1 MSDAPPMRT
10 RRTPVR
16 VPGFPPAVGEVDEAT
31 VVSSA
36 PSAPRAPQHLN
47 PRDGT
52 RQLNVRVLAP
62 LLARYKRLVRDLDD
76 EGFETSVT
84 EIVHALLLAGPDS
97 CEEARQAVR
106 GWRRALDPEA

>member
-1 MSDAPPMRT
+1 MSDAPMRT
-10 RRTPVR
+10 RRSPDR
-16 VPGFPPAVGEVDEAT
+16 VPGFPSPVGESSEAT
-31 VVSSA
+31 RVSSVA
-36 PSAPRAPQHLN
+36 NASARREGLDPRG
-47 PRDGT
+47 GT

-62 LLARYKRLVRDLDD
+62 LLERYKRLVRDLED

-84 EIVHALLLAGPDS
+84 ELVHALLLAGPES